1 MPFVN
6 RLLLAVILSV
16 VLQCL
21 MVNAYYSGVVNLFTL
36 VQPNYNLYK
45 ERIISDRKELKFYSV
60 WTVELGPPNQEGLIP
75 IATTEY
81 KAYNH
86 GYRTRNSADKAPM
99 METRMDEAFLREIT
113 L

>member
-45 ERIISDRKELKFYSV
+45 EEIISDRKELKFRSYWQV
-60 WTVELGPPNQEGLIP
+60 DLGPPNQEGLIP
-75 IATTEY
+75 IASTEY
-81 KAYNH
+81 NAYYH
-86 GYRTRNSADKAPM
+86 GYRTRNKAYKEPM
-99 METRMDEAFLREIT
+99 METRMDEAFLRDIT
-113 L
+113 S

>member
-21 MVNAYYSGVVNLFTL
+21 MVNAYLDGYVNFCTL
-36 VQPNYNLYK
+36 VQPNYNRYK
-45 ERIISDRKELKFYSV
+45 EHMVRGNKKLKFYSA
-60 WTVELGPPNQEGLIP
+60 WTAELGPPNQEGLIP

-99 METRMDEAFLREIT
+99 KEKRLDERFLSWGT
-113 L
+113 A